1 MTLAEWAA
9 SQTNG
14 ALLNAGEVERAVEFA
29 GLLKLPLHPDR
40 WKNWDSVIA
49 FLHAQGLISKG
60 EAILDAGAC
69 RDSAF
74 LPSLRYFGFTSL
86 TGVNLLE
93 DNSVDV
99 GGIRYEYG
107 DITSLSCYQDGR
119 FSFVA
124 CLSVIEHEVDWE
136 KFLTEMARVI
146 KPGGYLFVSFD
157 YWPTHPYSVNARKGP
172 AASTL
177 QLFSAGEVVAF
188 LAFAETVG
196 FTPTSN
202 VDVSAGQKVI
212 HSPNEPPGSG
222 GYTFF
227 NLLLRR
233 R

>member
-1 MTLAEWAA
+1 MTLDEWAA

-14 ALLNAGEVERAVEFA
+14 ALLNAGEVERAVELSKQMA
-29 GLLKLPLHPDR
+29 LPLHPDR
-40 WKNWDSVIA
+40 WKNWDSLVA
-49 FLHAQGLISKG
+49 VAHAERLAHG
-60 EAILDAGAC
+60 APVLDAGAC
-69 RDSAF
+69 WDSAF
-74 LPSLRYFGFTSL
+74 LPGLQTLGFRDL
-86 TGVNLLE
+86 TGVNLLIHE
-93 DNSVDV
+93 TKEL
-99 GGIRYEYG
+99 GGVRYEHG
-107 DITSLSCYQDGR
+107 DITDLHQCQDSLFG
-119 FSFVA
+119 FVA

-146 KPGGYLFVSFD
+146 KPGGHLFVSFD
-157 YWPTHPYSVNARKGP
+157 YWPTHPYSLNARKGP

-188 LAFAETVG
+188 LAFADTVG
-196 FTPTSN
+196 FTPTSK
-202 VDVSAGQKVI
+202 VDTSVSQKVI